1 MNQLICRPI
10 GRFTSCLFTAIL
22 MMAICCGSRVVK
34 AAETMPVFSGEKT
47 TWHGFDRYDF
57 VMDDATLAITP
68 FKSPPTEGDGV
79 NVPAP
84 APSLGLGDRERTG
97 YLLVK

>member
-1 MNQLICRPI
+1 
-10 GRFTSCLFTAIL
+10 
-22 MMAICCGSRVVK
+22 MAMCCASGAVK
-34 AAETMPVFSGEKT
+34 AAETMPVFAGDKT
-47 TWHGFDRYDF
+47 TRHGFDRSNF